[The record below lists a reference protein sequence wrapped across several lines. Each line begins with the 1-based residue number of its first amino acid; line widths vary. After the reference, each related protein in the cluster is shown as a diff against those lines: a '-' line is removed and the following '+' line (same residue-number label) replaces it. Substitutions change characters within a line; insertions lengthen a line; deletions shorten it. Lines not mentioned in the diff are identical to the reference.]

1 MAPGQEL
8 PSPLLRRLSPP
19 VSFPGL
25 LSGPR
30 SGLPRGHQRRLG
42 LYVVKIAL
50 TARKGDGAL
59 QLAPL
64 CSQAQALGLKV
75 PVFIGK
81 ILSKQAYRVSRPSKE
96 SLAKSAMLPGAL
108 EHVFHTIICPKQ
120 APGATNQHSPSGQG
134 AGGWHPRD
142 GRARRVRSLAW
153 SHPVPR

>member
-8 PSPLLRRLSPP
+8 PSPLLRRLSPS

-42 LYVVKIAL
+42 LCVVKIAL

-64 CSQAQALGLKV
+64 CSQAQALGLKAR
-75 PVFIGK
+75 VFISK
-81 ILSKQAYRVSRPSKE
+81 LLTKQAHRVSRPSKE
-96 SLAKSAMLPGAL
+96 SLAESATLPSAL

-142 GRARRVRSLAW
+142 GRACHVRSPAGG
-153 SHPVPR
+153 

>member
-42 LYVVKIAL
+42 LCVVKIAL

-64 CSQAQALGLKV
+64 CSQAQALGLKAR
-75 PVFIGK
+75 VFIGK
-81 ILSKQAYRVSRPSKE
+81 LLSKQAYRVSRPSKE
-96 SLAKSAMLPGAL
+96 SLAESTTLPSAL
-108 EHVFHTIICPKQ
+108 EHVFHTIIRPKQ
-120 APGATNQHSPSGQG
+120 APRAASQHSPSGLG
-134 AGGWHPRD
+134 AGG
-142 GRARRVRSLAW
+142 
-153 SHPVPR
+153 